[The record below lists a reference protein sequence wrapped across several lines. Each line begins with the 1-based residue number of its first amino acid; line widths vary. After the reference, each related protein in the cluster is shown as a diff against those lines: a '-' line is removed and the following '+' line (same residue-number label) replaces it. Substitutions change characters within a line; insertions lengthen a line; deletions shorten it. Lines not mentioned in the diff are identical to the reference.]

1 MRGSKRHFAVMGAL
15 AWLFTTGGPPD
26 VHAAE
31 VDRQRTFREQYA
43 LAESAYNDRDY
54 ATAVER
60 LRAVFAIEPVPL
72 ILFNLGQAYRKLGA
86 YSDARVYY
94 ELYRSTARNLP
105 PEEAAVVE
113 RHIVEMRERE
123 QAAQTPKVV
132 EKTKLFYL
140 QSEKPPPRWMF
151 PVGLSA
157 GLLGLGGV
165 AGGATLLALHGR
177 CSTPAE
183 APALECSQLYNT
195 RLPGAMF
202 AVAGGS
208 LVVMGVVLIT
218 LSARRPTK
226 PVLTETKVLP
236 SEDALLPL
244 LQSYGSGGRGER
256 STDGASKKTPSP

>member
-1 MRGSKRHFAVMGAL
+1 VRGSRHHNVLFGAL
-15 AWLFTTGGPPD
+15 AWLLTLGEPAT
-26 VHAAE
+26 VRAE
-31 VDRQRTFREQYA
+31 PTELERQRAFREQYS
-43 LAESAYNDRDY
+43 LAESAYNNREY

-60 LRAVFAIEPVPL
+60 LRAAFAIEPVPL
-72 ILFNLGQAYRKLGA
+72 ILFNLGQAYRKLDA

-94 ELYRSTARNLP
+94 ELYQSTARGLP
-105 PEEAAVVE
+105 AVEATTVE
-113 RHIVEMRERE
+113 RHIADMRERE
-123 QAAQTPKVV
+123 RAAQTPKVV
-132 EKTKLFYL
+132 EKTKLLLL

-165 AGGATLLALHGR
+165 ASGAALLALNGR
-177 CSTPAE
+177 CSIPAE

-208 LVVMGVVLIT
+208 LVVMGVVFIT
-218 LSARRPTK
+218 LSARRPTR
-226 PVLTETKVLP
+226 PVLTETRVLP

-244 LQSYGSGGRGER
+244 SQSSADAAGKPPAG
-256 STDGASKKTPSP
+256 P